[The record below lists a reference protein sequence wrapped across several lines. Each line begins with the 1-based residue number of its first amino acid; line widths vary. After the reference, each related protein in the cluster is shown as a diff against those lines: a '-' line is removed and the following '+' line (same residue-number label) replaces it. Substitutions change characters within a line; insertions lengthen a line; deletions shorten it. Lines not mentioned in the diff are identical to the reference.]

1 LLTCVG
7 TCWHV
12 PWLWCAV
19 LDSPLSVDCLCK
31 GDSGNAEDI
40 GHVCTLNILMQ
51 LVMLPNIDLYF
62 MENITHNSPGHLRLS
77 ILPTGEN
84 NNEDIHYR
92 ASWKHLFYWPIKRV
106 LEGVLTELGIKPM
119 ARNLTF
125 PDIEN
130 VSILSSEI
138 LCLYSN
144 KWEPF
149 TATCRY
155 KGEQHSHRDHKNP
168 STVFAWLC

>member
-1 LLTCVG
+1 
-7 TCWHV
+7 
-12 PWLWCAV
+12 
-19 LDSPLSVDCLCK
+19 
-31 GDSGNAEDI
+31 
-40 GHVCTLNILMQ
+40 
-51 LVMLPNIDLYF
+51 
-62 MENITHNSPGHLRLS
+62 MENITHNSPGHLIHLRLS

-106 LEGVLTELGIKPM
+106 LEGVLTEFGMKPM
-119 ARNLTF
+119 ARTLIF

-130 VSILSSEI
+130 VSILSSGI

-155 KGEQHSHRDHKNP
+155 KGEQHSHRITKIYY
-168 STVFAWLC
+168 TVFAWLLHDYTSFFWLNSSECESKCRLVSFSCMWPNWRLLAVNKSQTLVHLP